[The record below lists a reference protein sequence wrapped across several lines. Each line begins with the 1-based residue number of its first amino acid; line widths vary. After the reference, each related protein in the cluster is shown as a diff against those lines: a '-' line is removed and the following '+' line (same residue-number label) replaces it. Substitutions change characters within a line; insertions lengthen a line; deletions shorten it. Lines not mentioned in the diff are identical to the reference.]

1 MISELEKNWQTH
13 LTRSE
18 LGFWE
23 KWFETRGL
31 DWPQDYA
38 FRLEYKSQIQD
49 YLRPYLDPRKKEIK
63 ILDVG
68 SGPLTV
74 LGKMLDGKYLNIS
87 PVDAL
92 GDHYCDLLDKFHIPT
107 MRRPY
112 KCRMEYLTHL
122 LGYEGFDLVH
132 AQNCVDHSVNPLMAI
147 NQMILCARFGGVVF
161 LRHQLNEAT
170 AEGYQGL
177 HQWDFS
183 LDSKGYFQ
191 VKSQG
196 LIYPLQHWI
205 ESTWGDVVQMKSY
218 MDGNHVVSVIKKT
231 HEKVW

>member
-1 MISELEKNWQTH
+1 MNDIEKNWECH
-13 LTRSE
+13 LIQSE
-18 LGFWE
+18 LSFWQQ
-23 KWFETRGL
+23 WFETRGL

-38 FRLEYKSQIQD
+38 FRLQYKSQIQD
-49 YLRPYLDPRKKEIK
+49 YLAQYLDPKKKEIK

-74 LGKMLDGKYLNIS
+74 LGKMLGTKYLNIS
-87 PVDAL
+87 MTDAL
-92 GDHYCDLLDKFHIPT
+92 GDHYCDLLTRYKIPT

-112 KCRMEYLTHL
+112 KCRMEYLTNL

-147 NQMILCARFGGVVF
+147 NQMILCARFGGVVY

-170 AEGYQGL
+170 AESYQGL

-183 LDSKGYFQ
+183 LDQKGEMIAQTRGQTYAIQ
-191 VKSQG
+191 RMIKA
-196 LIYPLQHWI
+196 
-205 ESTWGDVVQMKSY
+205 TWGDQVEMESHVDQS
-218 MDGNHVVSVIKKT
+218 HVVSVIKKT